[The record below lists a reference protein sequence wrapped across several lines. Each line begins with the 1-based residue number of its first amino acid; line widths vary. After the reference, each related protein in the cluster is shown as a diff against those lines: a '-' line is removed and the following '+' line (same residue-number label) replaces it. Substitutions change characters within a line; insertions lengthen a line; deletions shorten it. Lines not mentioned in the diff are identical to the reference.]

1 MLFWDFSMNYTDT
14 IGVIGVTIT
23 LAAYFLMI
31 LKLISSNGRIYFFM
45 NFAGA
50 AIACYS
56 SVLIAYF
63 PFVILEGTWSA
74 ISLVALIN
82 TWKFSSRK

>member
-1 MLFWDFSMNYTDT
+1 MNYTDFVG
-14 IGVIGVTIT
+14 IIGVTIT
-23 LAAYFLMI
+23 LAAYFLMV
-31 LKLISSNGRIYFFM
+31 LKIISSNGWIYFFM

-56 SVLIAYF
+56 SILIQYY

-74 ISLVALIN
+74 ISFVALVN
-82 TWKFSSRK
+82 TILKNNAS